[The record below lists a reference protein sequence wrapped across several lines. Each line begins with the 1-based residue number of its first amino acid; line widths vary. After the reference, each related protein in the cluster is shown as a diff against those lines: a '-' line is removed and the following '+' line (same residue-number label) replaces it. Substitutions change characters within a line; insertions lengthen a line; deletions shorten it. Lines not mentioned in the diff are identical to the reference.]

1 MDDAAMMIG
10 VLAVVL
16 LLGAWRE
23 LRWKNHR
30 DAGLLAACAAGG
42 MVLSAAAWLG

>member
-23 LRWKNHR
+23 LLSKNHR
-30 DAGLLAACAAGG
+30 DAGLLAVCAASG
-42 MVLSAAAWLG
+42 MMLGAAAWFS